1 MIWHSTGGWGR
12 MKLAEIVSFR
22 KDLLFNGAVQLSWFE
37 KDRKQAEKAA
47 EHFVFHGPNYH
58 GVVEEDF
65 ESSHKLIDTASFA
78 LEILK
83 RMTGETA
90 DEPFTLAV
98 AGYGSGKSHLAITL
112 ASLLSN
118 PKSEVAQKILSNLNM
133 ADASIGKRVQQIVA
147 KISEQPY
154 IVVAIN
160 GMQDFDLCSE
170 IIRQVLF
177 VLKQHRLDTTVLEN
191 LRPRFNS
198 AIKFTES
205 FFLSLKEDF
214 EERFGK
220 GCKMEDIINRLK
232 YQDEDTFSN
241 VSYIYEQK
249 MGSPIHAVGQE
260 SIHDFIRITKETYCG
275 PGKPFSGIFILFDEF
290 GRYME
295 FAVQRPHIAGSGAL
309 QQLFEAVQANGD
321 RVFLLCFIQY
331 ELKAYI
337 SRVAPELRE
346 DLNRYVTRYDS
357 VHKVRL
363 STNLETLMAN
373 LLEKKYP
380 DEIDRQLSNMDMS
393 VDTIQMTMKSC
404 FPDIKNH
411 ALWLDENRF
420 RQVIFKGCWPLHP
433 LSTWVLYKLTSVGKS
448 LQQRSAFSFLAD
460 VYDAFKQVEFTPG
473 RTIRPV
479 DICGEALINEFLAS
493 ERYGQQGA
501 TAQSYMSVLQKY
513 QHELTPSEK
522 VVLKAV
528 LLAAKTGVKVAS
540 KEDYLQVLA
549 MFGGIEVEELVNAVH
564 MLEYE
569 YAVLEWNVLLN
580 QYEIAGDAIPRRAFL
595 DNLEAKVSEIDSQK
609 RARIFRQNYKK
620 WFQIDIY
627 PTDFGNQNNITT
639 REWNYKVY
647 FTDVSMLGEQIDY
660 ALGIWRDSISV
671 DEEKGQLIY
680 CYVGPES
687 KLDTVRESALKM
699 IKASMEKRNI
709 DWNAGAPLA
718 VIFLNDAE
726 GTFGSKIAE
735 YWVLQEQMNEE
746 ESQKYINFIHD
757 RISSLEQE
765 IQNQF
770 FELERERQII
780 FAIDKQITTSRIN
793 NMLTQLFEEVYP
805 KRIPF
810 PFDGFHTAR
819 GNAAKDC
826 QIFTKELFL
835 GNLDR
840 EWLAARSPQ
849 QRNRGDSVLVRSWG
863 ALGEDGSVRLIPSN
877 EMVRGIIE
885 LLDSKLQDVEASET
899 QKAMNMGE
907 VIRILCMPPYGCNI
921 ASAGLLLALFIGRRK
936 KGLNLMKDNEII
948 SFENW
953 LQEAIPGNFF
963 NLSTLDDTY
972 VVCVSEESLSEWE
985 VLLEEWDLE
994 QTYIG
999 KVKFRN
1005 KALKLKERIPVPQ
1018 IYHYKY
1024 KFLHE
1029 YANEALHK
1037 LNAVNNDITL
1047 ALEKVEIGIENDD
1060 AGTLSWGAAL
1070 LNKVYNSMQNDD
1082 KKWTQ
1087 EQIHEVAEH
1096 LAHARTHTQQC
1107 FPKWLKRQTANS
1119 IANLS
1124 KFKHYMLKN
1133 VGSNL
1138 LELGFDEEK
1147 KQLESHVD
1155 KVAERI
1161 EFIEEVKRTT
1171 SDVDNLV
1178 QSNIIT
1184 NFTPVVELNAWLELV
1199 KDFEERLEKAK
1210 LRADI
1215 TKEEIDTAVRKLT
1228 NFKNDCQKQLELYKE
1243 RAAAV
1248 FNISEISTLTDITNW
1263 QNEIASLLTIYDG
1276 QERDVEDLKLVQ
1288 KQLSIIE
1295 RHYQQLDN
1303 DMLTEEEFE
1312 AVCRRYKEEN
1322 DNAFGDDAPPLDNEI
1337 IYNSIKKCIAEK
1349 RERTS
1354 SEWMLRNAIDIN
1366 EIYKLDAARALQCK
1380 TRLQKIPPFLS
1391 DQQVKAVNEMIK
1403 ACDKRLDELEVEGL
1417 VEKFNAMSEDNKR
1430 NFLRKIAD
1438 YIDSCGFKLC

>member
-1 MIWHSTGGWGR
+1 
-12 MKLAEIVSFR
+12 MKLADIVSFR

-65 ESSHKLIDTASFA
+65 ESSHKLIDTASFT

-90 DEPFTLAV
+90 DEPFSLAV

-118 PKSEVAQKILSNLNM
+118 PKSKVAHKILSNLNM
-133 ADASIGKRVQQIVA
+133 ADVSIGKRVQQIVA

-160 GMQDFDLCSE
+160 GMQDFDLCGE

-177 VLKQHRLDTTVLEN
+177 VLKQHSLDTTVLEN

-232 YQDEDTFSN
+232 YQDEDTFTN

-275 PGKPFSGIFILFDEF
+275 PGKPFSGTFILFDEF

-373 LLEKKYP
+373 LLEKKNP

-393 VDTIQMTMKSC
+393 VDTMQMTMKSC

-448 LQQRSAFSFLAD
+448 LQQRSAFSLLAD

-501 TAQSYMSVLQKY
+501 TAQSYMSVLKKY

-528 LLAAKTGVKVAS
+528 LLAAKTGVKVGS

-549 MFGGIEVEELVNAVH
+549 MFGGIEDEELVHAVH

-569 YAVLEWNVLLN
+569 YAVLEWNDLLN
-580 QYEIAGDAIPRRAFL
+580 QYEIAGDAVPRRAFL
-595 DNLEAKVSEIDSQK
+595 DNLKAKVSEIDSQK
-609 RARIFRQNYKK
+609 RALIFRQNYKK
-620 WFQIDIY
+620 WFQIETY
-627 PTDFGNQNNITT
+627 PTDFGPQNNIST

-647 FTDVSMLGEQIDY
+647 FTDVSMLGGQIDY
-660 ALGIWRDSISV
+660 ALGTWRDANGV

-680 CYVGPES
+680 CFVGAES
-687 KLDTVRESALKM
+687 RLETVRESALKM
-699 IKASMEKRNI
+699 IKLSMEKHHI

-718 VIFLNDAE
+718 VIFLDDAD
-726 GTFGSKIAE
+726 GTFGSKITE
-735 YWVLQEQMNEE
+735 YWVLQEQMNDE
-746 ESQKYINFIHD
+746 ESQKYTNFILD
-757 RISSLEQE
+757 RKSSLEQE

-770 FELERERQII
+770 SELERERQII
-780 FAIDKQITTSRIN
+780 FATDKQITASRIKK
-793 NMLTQLFEEVYP
+793 MLTQLFDVIYP

-826 QIFTKELFL
+826 QVFTKELFL

-840 EWLAARSPQ
+840 DWLSARSRQ
-849 QRNRGDSVLVRSWG
+849 QLNRADNVLVRSWG
-863 ALGEDGSVRLIPSN
+863 ALGEDGSVRLIPAN
-877 EMVRGIIE
+877 EKVRWIIE
-885 LLDSKLQDVEASET
+885 LLESKLKEAEASEMT
-899 QKAMNMGE
+899 KAMNMGE
-907 VIRILCMPPYGCNI
+907 VTRLLCMPPYGCNL
-921 ASAGLLLALFIGRRK
+921 ASAGLLMALFIGRRK
-936 KGLNLMKDNEII
+936 KELNLMKSNEMI

-953 LQEAIPGNFF
+953 LQDAMPKNYFD
-963 NLSTLDDTY
+963 LSVLDDTD
-972 VVCVSEESLSEWE
+972 VVRVSEESISEWE

-994 QTYIG
+994 QIYVG
-999 KVKFRN
+999 KVKFRD
-1005 KALKLKERIPVPQ
+1005 KALKLSERIPVPQ
-1018 IYHYKY
+1018 RLFYRYQLLLDH
-1024 KFLHE
+1024 
-1029 YANEALHK
+1029 ANNTLHK
-1037 LNAVNNDITL
+1037 LNDIDRDINS
-1047 ALEKVEIGIENDD
+1047 ALEKVETGIENDD
-1060 AGTLSWGAAL
+1060 AGILSWGAAKL
-1070 LNKVYNSMQNDD
+1070 SNIYNLMQNED
-1082 KKWTQ
+1082 KKWTK
-1087 EQIHEVAEH
+1087 EQKDEVAEH
-1096 LAHARTHTQQC
+1096 LAHARLQTQRC
-1107 FPKWLKRQTANS
+1107 FPKWLKRQTANN

-1124 KFKHYMLKN
+1124 KFKHYMLRN

-1138 LELGFDEEK
+1138 FDLGLEGEK
-1147 KQLESHVD
+1147 NQLESHVD
-1155 KVAERI
+1155 TVVERI
-1161 EFIEEVKRTT
+1161 EFIQEVKRTA
-1171 SDVDNLV
+1171 SDIDNMV
-1178 QSNIIT
+1178 QNNIIT
-1184 NFTPVVELNAWLELV
+1184 NFAPVAEINAWLEQV
-1199 KDFEERLEKAK
+1199 KDFEERLEKAE

-1215 TKEEIDTAVRKLT
+1215 AKEEIDTAVRKLAQ
-1228 NFKNDCQKQLELYKE
+1228 FKKDCQNQLELYKE

-1248 FNISEISTLTDITNW
+1248 FNISEINTLTDITNW
-1263 QNEIASLLTIYDG
+1263 QSEIASLLTIYDG
-1276 QERDVEDLKLVQ
+1276 LERDVEDLKFVQ
-1288 KQLSIIE
+1288 KQLNLIE

-1303 DMLTEEEFE
+1303 VTLSKKEFE
-1312 AVCRRYKEEN
+1312 AAIGRYKEEN
-1322 DNAFGDDAPPLDNEI
+1322 DNAFADDAPPLDNEF
-1337 IYNSIKKCIAEK
+1337 IYNSIKKGITQK
-1349 RERTS
+1349 RERAA
-1354 SEWMLRNAIDIN
+1354 SEWMQHNAIDIE
-1366 EIYKLDAARALQCK
+1366 EIYKFNATMALQCK
-1380 TRLQKIPPFLS
+1380 ARLKKMPLYLS
-1391 DQQVKAVNEMIK
+1391 DKQVKSVYEMIK
-1403 ACDKRLDELEVEGL
+1403 ACDRRLDELEVEGL
-1417 VEKFNAMSEDNKR
+1417 IEKFNAMSEENKK

-1438 YIDSCGFKLC
+1438 YIDRYSFKVC